1 MMLLMSERMA
11 KQQVDERELQW
22 RKEREE
28 KDDRLRQ
35 TIHSSA
41 SCYHLISV
49 SVLRDNILDIFSLST
64 FADKVSLFFY

>member
-1 MMLLMSERMA
+1 VINIDDKRLKLLSPASGNSEMASMMLLMSERKA

-35 TIHSSA
+35 RKPCEEKT
-41 SCYHLISV
+41 
-49 SVLRDNILDIFSLST
+49 RSL
-64 FADKVSLFFY
+64 V